1 MQGAV
6 PAVDYPSKD
15 FLDSGE
21 ARVPLMKLF
30 GAVWLPPTIC
40 VGCVVGAEDAIN
52 VMEQSAGRLAS
63 HRTGTLPETDVV
75 VNINVDVIDAPA
87 TLDGG

>member
-1 MQGAV
+1 MEGAV
-6 PAVDYPSKD
+6 PAVYYPSED
-15 FLDSGE
+15 FLDGGE
-21 ARVPLMKLF
+21 ARVPFVELF
-30 GAVWLPPTIC
+30 SAVWILTSIC
-40 VGCVVGAEDAIN
+40 VGGVIGAEDAIN